1 MGMDSDQAWVSL
13 KQAALRLGLSEKTI
27 RRRVEAGRLEGRKMS
42 TPTGP
47 AWLIRVDDVQP
58 MMLREGVGTGTVLP
72 TPASGLVEAL
82 MLIERQ
88 QQQITEMAGRIG
100 YYQAELEQATRRL
113 AVLEAPREE
122 PELASADANSMAAPP
137 SLPEPRRWWQRI
149 LFG

>member
-72 TPASGLVEAL
+72 TPAAGLVEAL
-82 MLIERQ
+82 ALIERQ

-100 YYQAELEQATRRL
+100 YYQAELEQARGRL
-113 AVLEAPREE
+113 AALEAPKEE
-122 PELASADANSMAAPP
+122 KELAQPCANFPAAPDP
-137 SLPEPRRWWQRI
+137 APRRWWQRI

>member
-1 MGMDSDQAWVSL
+1 MDSDQAWVSL

-72 TPASGLVEAL
+72 TPAAGLVEAL
-82 MLIERQ
+82 AMIERQ
-88 QQQITEMAGRIG
+88 QHQITEMAGRLG
-100 YYQAELEQATRRL
+100 YYEAEVEQLRTALLAIQVPQAEPTPESPPANVMSAEERPRAAWLRR
-113 AVLEAPREE
+113 VLLGE
-122 PELASADANSMAAPP
+122 
-137 SLPEPRRWWQRI
+137 
-149 LFG
+149 